1 MANRMRLTNPKRPAD
16 PPPTPTSLI
25 GETLSCIFEKGGTMK
40 TEMDGVRQYT
50 VKVKFRER
58 RFVPGRG
65 PLAVWTTGIWE
76 KEAMGMRWL
85 EKKILESVKKGSTLQ
100 EGETK
105 SSFIQGT
112 KSSEVRRP
120 DSLRSVISRM
130 MAARK

>member
-1 MANRMRLTNPKRPAD
+1 MRLTNPKRPPD
-16 PPPTPTSLI
+16 PLPKPTGLI
-25 GETLSCIFEKGGTMK
+25 GEALSCIFEKGGTMK
-40 TEMDGVRQYT
+40 TEMDGVRRYT
-50 VKVKFRER
+50 VEVKSRER

-65 PLAVWTTGIWE
+65 PLAIWTTGIWE

-105 SSFIQGT
+105 SSFIRGT
-112 KSSEVRRP
+112 KSSEARRP
-120 DSLRSVISRM
+120 SSLRSAMLRM